1 MSRSRKKRPF
11 CGITCSDSEK
21 WDKRIANRK
30 LRRINKERIRKAV
43 DPDDILP
50 LKKRDVSEI
59 WVFAKDGK
67 HYVKPED
74 IKRFPDIMRK

>member
-21 WDKRIANRK
+21 WDKRRANRK

-59 WVFAKDGK
+59 WVFAKDENTMLNQK
-67 HYVKPED
+67 TLNA
-74 IKRFPDIMRK
+74 FLTS